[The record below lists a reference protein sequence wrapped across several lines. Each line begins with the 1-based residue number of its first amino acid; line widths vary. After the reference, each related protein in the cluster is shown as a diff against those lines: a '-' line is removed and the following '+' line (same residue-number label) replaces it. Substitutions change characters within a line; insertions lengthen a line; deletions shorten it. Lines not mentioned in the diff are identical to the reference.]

1 MIFDSHIHT
10 VLSGDSEIKIVDAIK
25 RAEELGIGLVLTEHM
40 DINDCVV
47 SECDVDL
54 DKFYREY
61 SKFRGDNLLFGIEL
75 GLRKEAVERNIQ
87 LINERDFDFILCSV
101 HAPYDRENIY
111 EFYDSERCE
120 SRSKKEAYSLYFE
133 SVIKSIKE
141 NEYLD
146 SLAHIDYIA
155 RYLRYDDKELYYHE
169 HKTLIDEALK
179 EIALRDKSM
188 EISTKRIGN
197 KKSAEELIKIY
208 KRFRELGGE
217 TVTIGSDA
225 HYVGAVGANFKSG
238 IEIAEICGLRPVYYK
253 NRKREYFSGI

>member
-1 MIFDSHIHT
+1 VIFDSHIHT
-10 VLSGDSEIKIVDAIK
+10 ALSGDSKMKLEDAIK
-25 RAEELGIGLVLTEHM
+25 RADELGIGMVLTEHM
-40 DINDCVV
+40 DINNCVV

-54 DKFYREY
+54 DRFYREY
-61 SKFRGDNLLFGIEL
+61 SKFRGDKLLFGIEF
-75 GLRKEAVERNIQ
+75 GLRKEAVERNIEI
-87 LINERDFDFILCSV
+87 INERDFDFILCSV
-101 HAPYDRENIY
+101 HSPYDGKNIY

-120 SRSKKEAYSLYFE
+120 SRSKKAAYSLYFE
-133 SVIKSIKE
+133 SIIKSIKE

-179 EIALRDKSM
+179 EIAFRDKSM

-208 KRFRELGGE
+208 KRFRELGGK
-217 TVTIGSDA
+217 TVTIGSDSHQVDA
-225 HYVGAVGANFKSG
+225 IGNNFKLAL
-238 IEIAEICGLRPVYYK
+238 EIADVSGLKPVYYK
-253 NRKREYFSGI
+253 NRKREYISGV